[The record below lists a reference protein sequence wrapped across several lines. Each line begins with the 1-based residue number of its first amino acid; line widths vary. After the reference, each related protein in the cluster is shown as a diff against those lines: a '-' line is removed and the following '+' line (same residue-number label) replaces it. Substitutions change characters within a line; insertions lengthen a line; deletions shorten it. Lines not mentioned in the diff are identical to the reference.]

1 MPTGNTL
8 TELPPSRDSRNAATN
23 HETHRLR
30 RLDGLRAVAVLMV
43 FSCHVLGTKYGWEG
57 VTLFFVLSGFLI
69 TGILRRARHRP
80 DYWRSFYIKRAARIA
95 PPLVIFFALT
105 ISLYK
110 PPLAVLPV
118 YFCFGANIIEAMNRG
133 PGNYFT
139 ILWSLAVE
147 EHFYFVW
154 PFAVRFLSRKRL
166 IQFSLAIVVLDPLL
180 RMIATPW
187 FHNYIPIYMLTPFQI
202 DGLAAGSLV
211 ALLVE
216 NEAARSIL
224 ARWSLPAF
232 LFLGGLY
239 IALSSLLHSFSLAA
253 NSAFSNSVIYTL
265 VVLTMA
271 ALLIHTYAYSES
283 WMSRFLASGPV
294 FFMGSISYGFYLFHP
309 LAQELAL
316 RLFRLFSSIPHGL
329 RAKALG
335 FLIAVGIS
343 WVSFHFYEKP
353 VLRWGRKLAQE
364 PGDPPPPALPDI

>member
-8 TELPPSRDSRNAATN
+8 TELPPSRDSRNAATR

-43 FSCHVLGTKYGWEG
+43 FACHVFDTEHGWEG

-69 TGILRRARHRP
+69 TGILRRARDRP
-80 DYWRSFYIKRAARIA
+80 DYWRSFYIKRAARIL

-105 ISLYK
+105 IALYK
-110 PPLAVLPV
+110 PPLAVLPG
-118 YFCFGANIIEAMNRG
+118 YFCFGANIIEAFHHG
-133 PGNYFT
+133 PGIYFT

-154 PFAVRFLSRKRL
+154 PFAVRFLSRTRL
-166 IQFSLAIVVLDPLL
+166 MQLSLAILVLDPLL

-187 FHNYIPIYMLTPFQI
+187 FHDYMPIYMLTPFQI
-202 DGLAAGSLV
+202 DGLAAGSLL

-216 NEAARSIL
+216 SEAAKSIL

-232 LFLGGLY
+232 LLLAGLY
-239 IALSSLLHSFSLAA
+239 ISLSSLLPSFSLAQ
-253 NSAFSNSVIYTL
+253 NTAFSNSVIYTL

-283 WMSRFLASGPV
+283 RVSRFLASGPV

-316 RLFRLFSSIPHGL
+316 RSFLLFSSVPHGL

-335 FLIAVGIS
+335 FLIAVAIS

-353 VLRWGRKLAQE
+353 VLRLGRKLAQE
-364 PGDPPPPALPDI
+364 PGDPPPPALPNI